1 MHVHVQLFS
10 RFRELLPAET
20 GGKATLEMPPGST
33 VGQLLLHLGI
43 GGIVKLIDVNGQRE
57 TDRGRVL
64 IDGDI
69 VRIFPMV
76 VGG

>member
-10 RFRELLPAET
+10 RFRELLPAEAR
-20 GGKATLEMPPGST
+20 GKATLEMPAGGT
-33 VGQLLLHLGI
+33 VGQLLDRLGI
-43 GGIVKLIDVNGQRE
+43 GGTVKLIDVNGQRE

-64 IDGDI
+64 RDGDT